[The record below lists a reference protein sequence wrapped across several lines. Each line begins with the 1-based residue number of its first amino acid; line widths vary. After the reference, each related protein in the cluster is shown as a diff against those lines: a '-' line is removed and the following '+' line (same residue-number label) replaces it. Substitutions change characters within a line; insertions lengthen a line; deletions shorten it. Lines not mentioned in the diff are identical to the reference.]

1 MSLKSVLMQ
10 KNDTVVNV
18 DEELHEGEVGNF
30 HGLEGNFA

>member
-18 DEELHEGEVGNF
+18 DEDLHEDEVRII
-30 HGLEGNFA
+30 